1 MKYPTAEIRNYL
13 LAVMLFAAAAAL
25 RWILEYFF
33 GLVAPSIA
41 FYPAVILAA
50 LICGVGPAFLAI
62 ALSGITLV
70 LLPETPTWSSTIVA
84 SALFCLSGVLLV
96 IMSHRIAAA
105 KAETARGESEKKYR
119 MLVERAND
127 GIIIV
132 QDGVVKYA
140 NPKMAELDGSSVE
153 LLTGSPIT
161 DHIYETDMAKVAG
174 MFRRRMA
181 GEDVPSVYEAVLKR
195 RNGEAAHAELNVG
208 LIVYNDKPAAL
219 VIIRDITERKRSEQ
233 ALRESEERFTKA
245 FHFSPVGMTI
255 NRPDDGVFLDANE
268 SFLHMSGYTREEIIG
283 HTPFDLRMYVDQD
296 EPARLIST
304 LREQGGVRDYEI
316 ETRIKSGKLI
326 TMLCSTIMITLNG
339 RENLITTF
347 IDISNR
353 KRAEEVLRKSQEELE
368 RRVQERTSALSET
381 NRKLAEQAFM
391 LANINDAVIGLD
403 LDRRITYFS
412 KSAEKIYGYSAKEV
426 LGRPGIE
433 IFKPYYLGITG
444 EEVDQKLKSAG
455 QMNCE
460 AFHATKD
467 GRSIVVEIHAGLL
480 YNDEGKPTGILEI
493 NHDITERKRI
503 NEEKEKLE
511 EQLRQAQ
518 KMEAIGTLAGGIAH
532 DFNNMLAAILGNSE
546 LALDELDGA
555 VQPRRYIEQIIKASK
570 RARDLVKQILAF
582 SRKTEQ
588 GKNIISL
595 IPLVKETF
603 VLLRGTLPSTIQ
615 MELKVH
621 TEKDTIMADASQVQ
635 QVLMNLATNA
645 YHAMRAD
652 GGNLAIEISDTVLK
666 NETLP
671 DADIM
676 PGPYVKL
683 AITDTGPGIRKEIL
697 HRIFEPFFTTKES
710 GQGTG
715 MGLAVAYGIVKS
727 HGGAIT
733 VDSIRGKGA
742 TFTLFFPYMDS
753 RGKTEEDDKATVPRG
768 GERILLVD
776 DEPSVVESVKTMLE
790 RLGYT
795 VITATSAS
803 EAFEVFQKNSSD
815 FDLLI
820 TDQMMPD
827 ITGLDLTQRMREIR
841 KNIPVILFTGYDETI
856 TTEKRKET
864 GVREVLMKPVTKRE
878 IAETVRKVLDSG

>member
-1 MKYPTAEIRNYL
+1 
-13 LAVMLFAAAAAL
+13 
-25 RWILEYFF
+25 
-33 GLVAPSIA
+33 
-41 FYPAVILAA
+41 
-50 LICGVGPAFLAI
+50 
-62 ALSGITLV
+62 
-70 LLPETPTWSSTIVA
+70 
-84 SALFCLSGVLLV
+84 
-96 IMSHRIAAA
+96 
-105 KAETARGESEKKYR
+105 
-119 MLVERAND
+119 
-127 GIIIV
+127 
-132 QDGVVKYA
+132 
-140 NPKMAELDGSSVE
+140 
-153 LLTGSPIT
+153 
-161 DHIYETDMAKVAG
+161 
-174 MFRRRMA
+174 
-181 GEDVPSVYEAVLKR
+181 
-195 RNGEAAHAELNVG
+195 
-208 LIVYNDKPAAL
+208 
-219 VIIRDITERKRSEQ
+219 
-233 ALRESEERFTKA
+233 
-245 FHFSPVGMTI
+245 MTI
-255 NRPDDGVFLDANE
+255 NRPDDGVFLDVNE

-316 ETRIKSGKLI
+316 ETRIKSGELI
-326 TMLCSTIMITLNG
+326 TVLCSTIMITLNG
-339 RENLITTF
+339 RENVITTF

-426 LGRPGIE
+426 LGRSGIE

-444 EEVDQKLKSAG
+444 EEVDPKLKSAG

-615 MELKVH
+615 MELKIH

-635 QVLMNLATNA
+635 QVLMNLATNS
-645 YHAMRAD
+645 YYAMRTD
-652 GGNLAIEISDTVLK
+652 GGNLSIEISDTVLK

-683 AITDTGPGIRKEIL
+683 AMTDTGPGIRKEIL

-733 VDSIRGKGA
+733 VDSIWGKGA

-753 RGKTEEDDKATVPRG
+753 RGKTEEEEHATVPRG

-776 DEPSVVESVKTMLE
+776 DEPSVVESIKNMLE

-795 VITATSAS
+795 VTTATSAS
-803 EAFEVFQKNSSD
+803 EAFEVFQKNSND

-827 ITGLDLTQRMREIR
+827 MTGLDLTQRMREIR
-841 KNIPVILFTGYDETI
+841 KNIPVILFTGYDEMI
-856 TTEKRKET
+856 TTEKLKDT

-878 IAETVRKVLDSG
+878 IAEMVRKVLDSG